1 MLKKI
6 LILLILLPVLG
17 FAEPNQSSATLT
29 SNASDEHV
37 VFDKTPVQFVVPVG
51 QQRMISFPDRVT
63 ITNTDARL
71 TTDVVSILNNNGTL
85 YITAKKAFSAILVPV
100 KLIGSGQVVLVY
112 LSSDSKAKDNNPLN
126 VVVPQVSPP
135 QYQAQNQ
142 DSGDKAEPTLTF
154 NAVTLLRFA
163 SQQFSYKRLAT
174 LPDGVSRTP
183 LFTTRTVDIY
193 YGDAV
198 TAYPLASWRASDL
211 YVSVVQVINTTDQIL
226 TLDPRYIIGY
236 WQAAAFY
243 RFDTVMLNQ
252 TTVQTPFNVLTPQG
266 TSRDYTLLLLVSNMP
281 FGKALISGMPF
292 NRSEA
297 GL

>member
-1 MLKKI
+1 MFKKI

-17 FAEPNQSSATLT
+17 FADPSQLSVT

-37 VFDKTPVQFVVPVG
+37 MFDKTPVQFVVPVG

-63 ITNTDARL
+63 ITNTDPRL

-85 YITAKKAFSAILVPV
+85 YVTAKKVFSAILVPV
-100 KLIGSGQVVLVY
+100 KLITSGQVVLVY
-112 LSSDSKAKDNNPLN
+112 LSSDAKAKDNNPLN
-126 VVVPQVSPP
+126 VVVPQVSAP
-135 QYQAQNQ
+135 QYQDN
-142 DSGDKAEPTLTF
+142 GDKAEPTLTF

-174 LPDGVSRTP
+174 MPDGLSRTP

-193 YGDAV
+193 FGDAV

-211 YVSVVQVINTTDQIL
+211 YVSVVQLTNTTDQIL

-252 TTVQTPFNVLTPQG
+252 NTVQTPFNVLTPQG

-281 FGKALISGMPF
+281 FGKALTSGMPF